1 MIDHEHFIRQTL
13 KLARKG
19 IGKTATNPLVGA
31 ILVKVENGE
40 GRIIAKGYH
49 TGYGKPHAEVEVIR
63 RAKRMGV
70 TDFSNAIL
78 YVNLEPCCHHG
89 KTPPCTDLIIQ
100 EKIPHVVF
108 GTLDPF
114 KAVSGKG
121 AAQLTAAGIKV
132 EYGFLENVCIEVNKI
147 FFKHIRTQLPWVTL
161 KFAQSLDGKIAT
173 ASGDSKWISSEA
185 ARRYVHKLRT
195 EYDAV
200 LVGAQTVIKDN
211 PQLNV
216 RLTKGRDPKR
226 IIVDGRLRIPLNT
239 NVVNDRNVS
248 NTIILTAKNSN
259 RKKIDQLRKKGVHVY
274 EFPAN
279 KFKIDLKAALKKILK
294 EEKIASIFAEGGSL
308 IHGELLKSKLADD
321 VIVFIAP
328 KIIGSGVSPVT
339 GQLTKTIGKAVKLS
353 SFSVKPMDRD
363 IVIQARI
370 VP

>member
-13 KLARKG
+13 KLAGKG
-19 IGKTATNPLVGA
+19 IGKTATNPMVGA
-31 ILVKVENGE
+31 ILVKLENGE
-40 GRIIAKGYH
+40 GRIITKGYH

-70 TDFSNAIL
+70 TDFSNTIL

-121 AAQLTAAGIKV
+121 AAQLKDAGIKV
-132 EYGFLENVCIEVNKI
+132 EFGFLENDCMELNKV

-161 KFAQSLDGKIAT
+161 KFAQSIDGKIAT
-173 ASGDSKWISSEA
+173 RSGDSKWISSEA
-185 ARRYVHKLRT
+185 SRRYVHQLRT

-200 LVGAQTVIKDN
+200 LVGAQTVSKDN

-216 RLTKGRDPKR
+216 RLAKGRDPKR
-226 IIVDGRLRIPLNT
+226 IIVDGRLRIPLNA
-239 NVVNDRNVS
+239 NVVKGNDVS

-259 RKKIDQLRKKGVHVY
+259 RKKIDQLIKRGVHIY
-274 EFPAN
+274 EFPAK
-279 KFKIDLKAALKKILK
+279 KFRFDLKAALRKLLK
-294 EEKIASIFAEGGSL
+294 EEKIASILAEGGSV

-321 VIVFIAP
+321 VILIIAP
-328 KIIGSGVSPVT
+328 KIIGSGVSSVT
-339 GQLTKTIGKAVKLS
+339 GQLTKTIGKAVKLN
-353 SFSVKPMDRD
+353 SFSAKPMDRD